1 MTVETLLQI
10 MPRCPRVWAE
20 SIIFAMPDFDINTP
34 LRQSAFIAQL
44 AHESSELTRV
54 EENLNYSADR
64 LMVVFPKYFPTIE
77 FAGEYHR
84 NPQKIANLVYA
95 DRMGNGNTESND
107 GWTFHGRGGIQLTGR
122 DNYFSCGKVIG
133 VDLIAKPQLLL
144 QPTYG
149 IDSSC
154 WFWVKNKLNEL
165 SDVGD
170 FRTIT
175 RRVNGGLNGYL
186 EREKY
191 YEKAKNILFQ

>member
-10 MPRCPRVWAE
+10 IPRCPKLWAE
-20 SIIFAMPDFDINTP
+20 SIISAMPDFDINTP

-64 LMVVFPKYFPTIE
+64 LVVVFRKYFPTVE
-77 FAGEYHR
+77 FASEYHR

-95 DRMGNGNTESND
+95 NRMGNGNTDSND
-107 GWTFHGRGGIQLTGR
+107 GWTFHGRGAIQLTGR
-122 DNYFSCGKVIG
+122 DNYNACGKSIG

-144 QPTYG
+144 QPKEG
-149 IDSSC
+149 IESAG

-170 FRTIT
+170 FKTIT
-175 RRVNGGLNGYL
+175 RRVNGGYNGL
-186 EREKY
+186 EEREKY
-191 YEKAKNILFQ
+191 YEKAKLVLF